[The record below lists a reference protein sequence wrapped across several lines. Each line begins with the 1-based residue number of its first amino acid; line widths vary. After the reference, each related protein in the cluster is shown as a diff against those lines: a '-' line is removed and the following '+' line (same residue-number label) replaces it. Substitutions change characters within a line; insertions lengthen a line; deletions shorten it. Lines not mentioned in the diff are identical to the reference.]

1 VVLAEGLKVAS
12 VASVEWEKE
21 REEGEEGE
29 ERKEPVMSKS
39 WCSKEWRHKF
49 HLLMSHYYFT
59 FQIRTMCT
67 APKDIGKK
75 LQRGS

>member
-21 REEGEEGE
+21 REERE
-29 ERKEPVMSKS
+29 EREEPVMSKS
-39 WCSKEWRHKF
+39 CCSKEWRHKF

-59 FQIRTMCT
+59 F
-67 APKDIGKK
+67 
-75 LQRGS
+75 

>member
-21 REEGEEGE
+21 REEREEWE
-29 ERKEPVMSKS
+29 EWEEPVMSKS
-39 WCSKEWRHKF
+39 CCSKEWRHKF